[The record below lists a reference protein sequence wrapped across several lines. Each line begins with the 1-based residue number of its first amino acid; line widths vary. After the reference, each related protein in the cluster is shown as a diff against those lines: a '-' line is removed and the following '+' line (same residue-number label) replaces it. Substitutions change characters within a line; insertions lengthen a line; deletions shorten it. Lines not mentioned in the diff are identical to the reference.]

1 MRISDWS
8 SDVCSSDL
16 GNHEQGRGQGAGRAV
31 RRQGRWI
38 GFGQDGFGRRRAGR
52 RVETQE
58 SRRVWHKGDR
68 RSRMGSDR
76 RRCERMMGASIFI
89 KTFAYLI
96 EILPSFYVFGTFW
109 TGGSKDKTELLFF
122 FRGLIYKCQ

>member
-16 GNHEQGRGQGAGRAV
+16 GAGRAV

-96 EILPSFYVFGTFW
+96 EILPSFYVSGTFW
-109 TGGSKDKTELLFF
+109 AGGSNDQTELLFF
-122 FRGLIYKCQ
+122 FRGLTSQLDGKRLG

>member
-1 MRISDWS
+1 MRISDCS

-16 GNHEQGRGQGAGRAV
+16 
-31 RRQGRWI
+31 QGRWI

-96 EILPSFYVFGTFW
+96 EILPSFYVSGTFW
-109 TGGSKDKTELLFF
+109 SGGSTDQQELLFF
-122 FRGLIYKCQ
+122 RSEGRRVGKECVSKCRSRWPPLH